1 MKDFSEERPVIRVH
15 LLPGS
20 DIEQWQQVWY
30 GMEEEGIPCQ
40 MIPTAGTDVVQEA
53 YQAAMQAAL
62 QVGMACTR
70 TDIVVHDKHMH
81 ADAPLFRLTNPDPTD
96 RDLLRRLGNNA
107 ARLVKGLP
115 FKA

>member
-1 MKDFSEERPVIRVH
+1 MNDFSEERPVIRVH

-20 DIEQWQQVWY
+20 DAGQWQEVWY
-30 GMEEEGIPCQ
+30 GIEEEGIPCQ
-40 MIPTAGTDVVQEA
+40 MIASAGTDVVQEA
-53 YQAAMQAAL
+53 YQAAMQTAL

-70 TDIVVHDKHMH
+70 TDIVVHDKHLQ
-81 ADAPLFRLTNPDPTD
+81 ADTPLFRLTNPDWGNSGQ
-96 RDLLRRLGNNA
+96 LRQLGNNA